1 MGYSDP
7 LPPLNRASLLQIPQI
22 KHQITCNMNLKT
34 LKKRLWKYLIFAC
47 FFLSGDSEEE
57 SDASESEEK
66 SSSESETD
74 ESSENSSDISSED
87 EKVTFNHMLH
97 CCFFLWLKTILV
109 TLKAVKPWS
118 DSLALVWQRSWCF
131 NLYFS
136 FLRWISKNELSNETM
151 IQTTLKTWGM
161 GK

>member
-1 MGYSDP
+1 MD
-7 LPPLNRASLLQIPQI
+7 
-22 KHQITCNMNLKT
+22 LKT
-34 LKKRLWKYLIFAC
+34 LKKRLWKHLIFAC

-97 CCFFLWLKTILV
+97 CCFF
-109 TLKAVKPWS
+109 
-118 DSLALVWQRSWCF
+118 
-131 NLYFS
+131 Y
-136 FLRWISKNELSNETM
+136 
-151 IQTTLKTWGM
+151 G
-161 GK
+161 